1 MKLFTKDIDKKL
13 FAQYSKGAELE
24 GQKVIAKIFN
34 PYGRGVW
41 YLLNSDPEDPDYIWA
56 IVDLIDVEMES
67 VSRMELKNIKVPPFN
82 LHLERDLYFDEIN
95 AQELWDGLMAGKHYA
110 EGGPTD
116 EERKQY
122 GTLAE
127 FYTYSNKKVMEK
139 FGAEFKPEQPVAL
152 WNKVKDGIEITEAS
166 GELTNGNKVVYNPEE
181 YEWFF
186 EGYYEKGGPIAKPI
200 TFGELTVGQELYQV
214 TRPQLG
220 IEKIKITGKEG
231 NSAFSYISDKFSE
244 ETRATKYQG
253 KYSDSEELYG
263 IYANKEDAKQKALEL
278 LSEKMSKYAKGG
290 QINFAKDKN
299 GHSATIKFID
309 KRYKAE
315 WVTKPTKD
323 ETEIYELPNI
333 LLDKDSSEYRD
344 VHTYLLKKIKE
355 NDGSYMEDGGEIDWG
370 ADLGNGI
377 TVGTDVYITDPKSLF
392 NGRTGFITGKVGK
405 DYLVTISVDGNDRN
419 VVVGKKGFDKID
431 EPFAEGGKI
440 KNQYEGKTAKKV
452 YELWDYGQKYE
463 FFKDHFQN
471 SGVYTNSEFKNLP
484 SKKYDELD
492 KTAKD
497 VLDKHIAG
505 GQYANGG
512 EIMKHK
518 HLTNVTIE
526 LIEPTS
532 KGWKVKQ
539 IETHSVGGR
548 KLSTPK
554 EKVAYYSKAEIKDLF
569 ESTMAKGGTFVQG
582 VKAIEKQLTGKK
594 VPGKYQ
600 SKYGKKYNKT
610 EAHEAATNIKGAM
623 AAKEKIKNA
632 LKRRKK

>member
-34 PYGRGVW
+34 PYGRGIW

-56 IVDLIDVEMES
+56 IVDLIDVEMGS
-67 VSRMELKNIKVPPFN
+67 VSRMELENIKVPPFN
-82 LHLERDLYFDEIN
+82 LHLEIDLYFDEIN
-95 AQELWDGLMAGKHYA
+95 AKELWDGLMEGKQYA
-110 EGGPTD
+110 EGGTTNKEPLFKVVGKKEGQLVDISEIPMIKSDCEIFIKKEGINNHYNDVAIIPYHGTK
-116 EERKQY
+116 EPFAYTQQERYFYGNQSPYQTKRAEGGEVQIPQEGDDVRGFGHKY
-122 GTLAE
+122 GTRIKE
-127 FYTYSNKKVMEK
+127 VNEK
-139 FGAEFKPEQPVAL
+139 
-152 WNKVKDGIEITEAS
+152 NR
-166 GELTNGNKVVYNPEE
+166 
-181 YEWFF
+181 
-186 EGYYEKGGPIAKPI
+186 
-200 TFGELTVGQELYQV
+200 TF
-214 TRPQLG
+214 
-220 IEKIKITGKEG
+220 KIKNGDYWDSGDSWISFDKV
-231 NSAFSYISDKFSE
+231 SYSE
-244 ETRATKYQG
+244 SHDAWIRKM
-253 KYSDSEELYG
+253 EE
-263 IYANKEDAKQKALEL
+263 
-278 LSEKMSKYAKGG
+278 
-290 QINFAKDKN
+290 
-299 GHSATIKFID
+299 
-309 KRYKAE
+309 
-315 WVTKPTKD
+315 
-323 ETEIYELPNI
+323 
-333 LLDKDSSEYRD
+333 
-344 VHTYLLKKIKE
+344 
-355 NDGSYMEDGGEIDWG
+355 GGEIDWG

-377 TVGTDVYITDPKSLF
+377 TVGTDVNITDPKSLF
-392 NGRTGFITGKVGK
+392 KGKTGFITGKVGK

>member
-1 MKLFTKDIDKKL
+1 MEQIKNNSLVSIKDSDEHGRIIDIEEG
-13 FAQYSKGAELE
+13 FATVKMNGYQ
-24 GQKVIAKIFN
+24 KIF
-34 PYGRGVW
+34 
-41 YLLNSDPEDPDYIWA
+41 
-56 IVDLIDVEMES
+56 
-67 VSRMELKNIKVPPFN
+67 
-82 LHLERDLYFDEIN
+82 
-95 AQELWDGLMAGKHYA
+95 
-110 EGGPTD
+110 
-116 EERKQY
+116 
-122 GTLAE
+122 
-127 FYTYSNKKVMEK
+127 
-139 FGAEFKPEQPVAL
+139 
-152 WNKVKDGIEITEAS
+152 
-166 GELTNGNKVVYNPEE
+166 
-181 YEWFF
+181 
-186 EGYYEKGGPIAKPI
+186 PI
-200 TFGELTVGQELYQV
+200 TMLSVIDYEHGGFMENG
-214 TRPQLG
+214 
-220 IEKIKITGKEG
+220 GK
-231 NSAFSYISDKFSE
+231 
-244 ETRATKYQG
+244 
-253 KYSDSEELYG
+253 
-263 IYANKEDAKQKALEL
+263 
-278 LSEKMSKYAKGG
+278 
-290 QINFAKDKN
+290 
-299 GHSATIKFID
+299 
-309 KRYKAE
+309 
-315 WVTKPTKD
+315 
-323 ETEIYELPNI
+323 
-333 LLDKDSSEYRD
+333 
-344 VHTYLLKKIKE
+344 
-355 NDGSYMEDGGEIDWG
+355 IDWG
-370 ADLGNGI
+370 GDLGDGFTI
-377 TVGTDVYITDPKSLF
+377 GTDVYITDPKSLYK
-392 NGRTGFITGKVGK
+392 GKTGFVIATVGK
-405 DYLVTISVDGNDRN
+405 DLLVTVSVDGIDRN
-419 VVVGKKGFDKID
+419 CIVNKKRVQKID

-569 ESTMAKGGTFVQG
+569 ESTMAKGGTTSDSVYKIQVKDSHDIKPNWEDEKWHTSGRKFLTYKQAQEFAKKLQGDTAYAHQKFKVVKEYAKGGTVNFDEITKMAKGGTFVQG